1 MSSWRLENL
10 SALPIQSHIHSHRRG
25 LHFTLTSTNRG
36 SLLEESG
43 TTMIWYVQYTPIKM
57 QQSLTLLL
65 AQVQPNGSMTTVFA
79 SCHSFSNFNLH
90 RLGLVVLPLS
100 NNHGTLAV
108 TPLSD
113 QSLTRNKILL
123 FNGTFLFE

>member
-1 MSSWRLENL
+1 
-10 SALPIQSHIHSHRRG
+10 
-25 LHFTLTSTNRG
+25 
-36 SLLEESG
+36 
-43 TTMIWYVQYTPIKM
+43 MIWYVQYTPIKM

-65 AQVQPNGSMTTVFA
+65 AQVQAQPNGSMTTVFA

-90 RLGLVVLPLS
+90 RTTTVT
-100 NNHGTLAV
+100 TLAV

-123 FNGTFLFE
+123 FSGTFLFE